1 MRRDRAGSAHRGGFA
16 SGAAEA
22 IYRAMTE
29 QSPAEQF
36 RRALAAATRALAQER
51 ELEVKYGGD
60 RAAITRGGIVLPN
73 PPEALTA
80 DEAAKARGRADA
92 LALRMALHDSAAH
105 TKSLPPGDLGRK
117 IFDAAE
123 QARCEALGARSMRGV
138 ADNLDAALI
147 DRCRRQGWNLA
158 EDRQAAPLADA
169 LSMLVRERITGR
181 AAPADA
187 KGLMGVWRDEL
198 ERAAGPALDAL
209 ADAAADQRGFAE
221 ALRQVIRDL
230 DLSDELGETEE
241 QEDEDDSQDD
251 SGLEQE
257 PEPGEDEGQSEP
269 ESGEDDSAADARG
282 TAAETDE
289 IHYAEESSQRVESAD
304 EPGESLEA
312 ARPNWMPPKGGEAGA
327 YKVFTTKYDEII
339 QASDLCDADELAR
352 LRRNLD
358 QHLKGL
364 ETAVGRL
371 ANRLQRKLLA
381 KQQRAWAFDLEEGVL
396 DPARLP
402 RVILDPMQPLS
413 FKQEQDTDFRD
424 TVVTLLLD
432 NSGSMRG
439 RPILVAAACAD
450 ILARTLERCGVKT
463 EILGF
468 TTRAWKGGRSKEE
481 WLASGKPPHPGR
493 LNDLRHIIYK
503 AADAPFRRARPAL
516 GLMLR
521 DGLLKENIDGEA
533 LLWAHK
539 RLLAR
544 PEQRRILMVISD
556 GAPVDDG
563 TQSANSPA
571 YLEKHLREV
580 IETIETRSEVELLAI
595 GIGHDVTRYYRRAV
609 TIVDV
614 EQLAGAMTDQL
625 ADLFDE
631 KPRGR
636 RRAEPGR
643 GRGGPGLSALKRATA
658 GAVRK

>member
-1 MRRDRAGSAHRGGFA
+1 MSD
-16 SGAAEA
+16 
-22 IYRAMTE
+22 

-36 RRALAAATRALAQER
+36 RRALSAATRAVSHDR
-51 ELEVKYGGD
+51 ELEVKFGGE
-60 RAAITRGGIVLPN
+60 AAALLKGRVVLPN
-73 PPEALTA
+73 PPDKLSAQ
-80 DEAAKARGRADA
+80 DAAKLRGKADA
-92 LALRMALHDSAAH
+92 LALRLQLHNSTAHQSA
-105 TKSLPPGDLGRK
+105 LPPGARARK

-123 QARCEALGARSMRGV
+123 QARVEALGAKAMRGV
-138 ADNLDAALI
+138 ADNLDAALA
-147 DRCRRQGWNLA
+147 DRCRREGWNQT
-158 EDRQAAPLADA
+158 EDRQTAPLAEA
-169 LSMLVRERITGR
+169 ISMLVRERVTGR
-181 AAPADA
+181 LSPEDA
-187 KGLMGVWRDEL
+187 KGLMQVWRADL
-198 ERAAGPALDAL
+198 EDMAGDALDAL
-209 ADAAADQRGFAE
+209 ADAAEDQGRFAE

-230 DLSDELGETEE
+230 DLSDELGEHDQEE
-241 QEDEDDSQDD
+241 NEDDEDQDD
-251 SGLEQE
+251 SGVEQE
-257 PEPGEDEGQSEP
+257 PEA
-269 ESGEDDSAADARG
+269 GEDDSENDPDQGEDDEEQADAKG
-282 TAAETDE
+282 TAADTDD
-289 IHYAEESSQRVESAD
+289 IQFAEDSQTRVEADD
-304 EPGESLEA
+304 EPSESMQSA
-312 ARPNWMPPKGGEAGA
+312 KPNWVSPPGDDPNA
-327 YKVFTTKYDEII
+327 YKVFTDKFDEVI
-339 QASDLCDADELAR
+339 QASDLCDANELSR

-364 ETAVGRL
+364 ESAVGRL
-371 ANRLQRKLLA
+371 ANRLQRRLMA
-381 KQQRAWAFDLEEGVL
+381 QQQRSWSFDLEEGQL

-402 RVILDPMQPLS
+402 RIIMDPMMPLS
-413 FKQEQDTDFRD
+413 FKQEKDTDFRD

-481 WLASGKPPHPGR
+481 WLTQGKPPNPGR

-503 AADAPFRRARPAL
+503 GADAPWRRARPNL

-533 LLWAHK
+533 LMWAHK
-539 RLLAR
+539 RLMAR

-580 IETIETRSEVELLAI
+580 IDMIENRSEVELLAI
-595 GIGHDVTRYYRRAV
+595 GIGHDVTRYYRKAV

-625 ADLFDE
+625 AELFSDD
-631 KPRGR
+631 RSGR
-636 RRAEPGR
+636 KIPPKREFGMRNR
-643 GRGGPGLSALKRATA
+643 SASAMGRATTGTRA
-658 GAVRK
+658 RR

>member
-1 MRRDRAGSAHRGGFA
+1 MSD
-16 SGAAEA
+16 
-22 IYRAMTE
+22 

-36 RRALAAATRALAQER
+36 RRALSAATRAVSHDR
-51 ELEVKYGGD
+51 ELEVKFGGE
-60 RAAITRGGIVLPN
+60 AAALLKGRVVLPN
-73 PPEALTA
+73 PPDKLSAQ
-80 DEAAKARGRADA
+80 DAAKLRGKADA
-92 LALRMALHDSAAH
+92 LALRLQLHNSTAHQSA
-105 TKSLPPGDLGRK
+105 LPPGARARK

-123 QARCEALGARSMRGV
+123 QARVEALGAKAMRGV
-138 ADNLDAALI
+138 ADNLDAALA
-147 DRCRRQGWNLA
+147 DRCRREGWNQT
-158 EDRQAAPLADA
+158 EDRQTAPLAEA
-169 LSMLVRERITGR
+169 ISMLVRERVTGR
-181 AAPADA
+181 LSPEDA
-187 KGLMGVWRDEL
+187 KGLMQVWRADL
-198 ERAAGPALDAL
+198 EDMAGDALDAL
-209 ADAAADQRGFAE
+209 ADAAEDQGRFAE

-230 DLSDELGETEE
+230 DLSDELGEHDQEE
-241 QEDEDDSQDD
+241 NEDDEDQDD
-251 SGLEQE
+251 SGVEQE
-257 PEPGEDEGQSEP
+257 PEA
-269 ESGEDDSAADARG
+269 GEDDSENDPEQGEDDEEQADAKG
-282 TAAETDE
+282 TAADTDD
-289 IHYAEESSQRVESAD
+289 IQFAEDSQTRVEADD
-304 EPGESLEA
+304 EPSESMQSA
-312 ARPNWMPPKGGEAGA
+312 KPNWVSPPGDDPNA
-327 YKVFTTKYDEII
+327 YKVFTDKFDEVI
-339 QASDLCDADELAR
+339 QASNLCDANELSR

-364 ETAVGRL
+364 ESAVGRL
-371 ANRLQRKLLA
+371 ANRLQRRLMA
-381 KQQRAWAFDLEEGVL
+381 QQQRSWSFDLEEGQL

-402 RVILDPMQPLS
+402 RIIMDPMMPLS
-413 FKQEQDTDFRD
+413 FKQEKDTDFRD

-481 WLASGKPPHPGR
+481 WLTQGKPPNPGR

-503 AADAPFRRARPAL
+503 GADAPWRRARPNL

-533 LLWAHK
+533 LMWAHK
-539 RLLAR
+539 RLMAR

-580 IETIETRSEVELLAI
+580 IDMIENRSEVELLAI
-595 GIGHDVTRYYRRAV
+595 GIGHDVTRYYRKAV

-625 ADLFDE
+625 AELFSD
-631 KPRGR
+631 GR
-636 RRAEPGR
+636 SGR
-643 GRGGPGLSALKRATA
+643 KIPSKREFGMRNRSASAMGRATTGTRA
-658 GAVRK
+658 RR